1 MDIPPSQ
8 LAVDLAVLA
17 GLGIMLLV
25 VVVIIVAVGMGIAVL
40 EFEELFEFLLRFLG
54 PAERADGPPD
64 FGDPGEETVMRGFGQ

>member
-1 MDIPPSQ
+1 MDIALRQ
-8 LAVDLAVLA
+8 LTVDLAVLA
-17 GLGIMLLV
+17 VLGVMLLV

-54 PAERADGPPD
+54 SAEGADGPPD